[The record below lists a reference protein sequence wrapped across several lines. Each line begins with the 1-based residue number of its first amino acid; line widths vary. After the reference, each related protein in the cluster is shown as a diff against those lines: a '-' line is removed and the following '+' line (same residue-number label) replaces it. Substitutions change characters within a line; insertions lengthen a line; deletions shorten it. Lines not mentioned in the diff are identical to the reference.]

1 MANIIKHVGLYGE
14 KKCVVLFRE
23 VPNEPENC
31 LIVLPAVLESRQHDE
46 FMAIIEGV
54 EAQSMNE
61 LADLLNRRRF
71 SDGTNMLTTL
81 HNEGRIQKVPTVNV
95 DLTPV
100 PNQRISLAEVNEEL
114 RKIAA
119 GNPPPKTDGSHNQD
133 VAEKP
138 WVERT
143 AEEAT
148 AMNQNAQAQAQSD
161 SPENNADRAQSLLKQ
176 AELIRGDAD
185 ALLADAEAKLAE
197 AYALDPSLKPK
208 KRGRPAKEKAQK

>member
-31 LIVLPAVLESRQHDE
+31 LIVLPAALESRQHDE

-54 EAQSMNE
+54 EAQSVND
-61 LADLLNRRRF
+61 LADILNRRQF
-71 SDGTNMLTTL
+71 SDGANMLTTL

-114 RKIAA
+114 RKIKA
-119 GNPPPKTDGSHNQD
+119 GNPPPKTDSSHNQD

-148 AMNQNAQAQAQSD
+148 AMNQTAEQSD
-161 SPENNADRAQSLLKQ
+161 SPETDADRAQVLIKQ

-208 KRGRPAKEKAQK
+208 KRGRPAKEQAQK